1 MWRRKWVVA
10 SVACLTASW
19 WFMQWMT
26 VRLGLIFPHRSV
38 SAPLMAAAPS
48 AGNISFDVPCTS
60 RLFNRMSQIVTP
72 VHDCDT
78 KAERRWIQVYIMIW
92 NQDSSKTYRDWKL
105 YMFVCLFFPLFAFL
119 VFTHRLTFQ
128 GFQHLWLKHN

>member
-1 MWRRKWVVA
+1 MWRKKWVVA

-38 SAPLMAAAPS
+38 SAPLIAAAPS
-48 AGNISFDVPCTS
+48 AGNISLDVPCTS

-72 VHDCDT
+72 LHDCDR

-92 NQDSSKTYRDWKL
+92 NHLENILENIQRLKTL
-105 YMFVCLFFPLFAFL
+105 HVCLFFSLFAFL

-128 GFQHLWLKHN
+128 GFQHLKHN

>member
-26 VRLGLIFPHRSV
+26 VRLGLISPHRSV
-38 SAPLMAAAPS
+38 SAPLIAAAPS

-78 KAERRWIQVYIMIW
+78 KAERRWIQVYIIDLESAVLQ
-92 NQDSSKTYRDWKL
+92 NIQRLKTL
-105 YMFVCLFFPLFAFL
+105 HVCLFFSLFAFL

-128 GFQHLWLKHN
+128 GFQHLRFKHN